1 MMEDDVVLSSFA
13 KGRLALPSKIAKK
26 MDISENDPFIIST
39 EGEKIIFKKISKE
52 NLKKLK

>member
-1 MMEDDVVLSSFA
+1 MEDDVVLSSFA